1 MVLLQLHCGA
11 MIPFLIS
18 RPELV
23 ASHTMI
29 LWMSKATGLMMDIV
43 AKIIQQELMVMMEAM
58 FIRLALVVIKLQD
71 GINDPL

>member
-43 AKIIQQELMVMMEAM
+43 VKLLHQEVMVVMEAM
-58 FIRLALVVIKLQD
+58 FIKLISVGISLQD
-71 GINDPL
+71 GIIDPF